1 MSVARV
7 ANRLGMIRRHI
18 ALNEDILFSAPTQN
32 WGYKVCMD
40 VSHDE
45 KVIHFV
51 TEDMTMNDKIEV
63 FHTQRRMMCEM
74 YPEYI
79 ITERH
84 L

>member
-18 ALNEDILFSAPTQN
+18 ALNEAPTQN
-32 WGYKVCMD
+32 WGYKVCVD

-51 TEDMTMNDKIEV
+51 TEDMTMNDKMEV
-63 FHTQRRMMCEM
+63 FHTQRRMMREM